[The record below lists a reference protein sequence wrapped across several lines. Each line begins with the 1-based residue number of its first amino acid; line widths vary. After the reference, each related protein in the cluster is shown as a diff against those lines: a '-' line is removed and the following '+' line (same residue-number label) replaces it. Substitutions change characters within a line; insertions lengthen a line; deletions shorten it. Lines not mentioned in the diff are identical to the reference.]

1 MLHSASAAEEHRK
14 RLAQLLRYIAS
25 MHQTLDQTED
35 GCHFVREARVTPSD
49 FFQKEQEGV
58 LFSANDF
65 RQLLQ
70 LDSSFRMQPQ
80 PFSFYAA
87 ASSGN
92 RKRTLSGTVKED
104 SKACWLRLTRLAA
117 APEEA
122 TYYRRM
128 PAVQEYL
135 EGWFHKTPSV
145 RSVEELLTLRHF
157 EKAPKPSPD
166 LDARSRRDVR
176 NFLYHFPKYLVH
188 KTHQQTLEPAYNRL
202 FEWVQENH
210 SSELV
215 WGIGHAKWFDG
226 SVWVNGP
233 VLEVMVEVELA
244 QDGALLVRP
253 KEHTGV
259 TFHRPILV
267 ALNCTGSSATALHR
281 TVSELEPTSISP
293 GQPATYVPLLKR
305 IAVELSSAG
314 RFQNSSV
321 RSSQFNDLIVTEAWC
336 LFCRPKPSSVWA
348 RDAITF
354 AEQLAVETPNLPLA
368 TWSLTHGPGVL
379 ARLQQEQRN
388 SSTTSK
394 RQWWPWGKPE
404 ETVVYDK
411 PLFPLPTSEAQNRIA
426 HLLLDQQ
433 YPAVVCEGPPGTGKT
448 HTIANVICAYLCKG
462 KRVLV
467 TSKNS
472 AALTVLRERLPP
484 SVRDLCVDVSASES
498 TGMRQL
504 QRTVERLAQRI
515 CSVSNVLEEEKCRY
529 LKVSLFCSSCQLLH
543 ARSKLLS
550 FFRRISAI

>member
-1 MLHSASAAEEHRK
+1 MPSASAVESDEHRK
-14 RLAQLLRYIAS
+14 RLSQLLRYIAS
-25 MHQTLDQTED
+25 MHQTLDQTAED
-35 GCHFVREARVTPSD
+35 GCHFVRESRVTPSD

-58 LFSANDF
+58 LFSTHDF
-65 RQLLQ
+65 RQLL
-70 LDSSFRMQPQ
+70 DSNCRMQPP

-87 ASSGN
+87 PSSQN
-92 RKRTLSGTVKED
+92 RKRTFSGGMREHNNA
-104 SKACWLRLTRLAA
+104 KACWLRLTRLAA

-122 TYYRRM
+122 AYYRRL

-135 EGWFHKTPSV
+135 QAWLSRTPSV
-145 RSVEELLTLRHF
+145 HSMEELLTLKRL

-166 LDARSRRDVR
+166 LDARSLRDVR
-176 NFLYHFPKYLVH
+176 NFLRYFPEFLVH
-188 KTHQQTLEPAYNRL
+188 RLHQETLEPAYNRL

-233 VLEVMVEVELA
+233 ILEVMVEVELA
-244 QDGALLVRP
+244 QDGALLVCPR
-253 KEHTGV
+253 EHTGV
-259 TFHRPILV
+259 AFHRPILV
-267 ALNCTGSSATALHR
+267 ALNCAGNGAMALHR
-281 TVSELEPTSISP
+281 TISELEPTSISP
-293 GQPATYVPLLKR
+293 GQPETYIPLLRR

-314 RFQNSSV
+314 RFQHSSV
-321 RSSQFNDLIVTEAWC
+321 RITQFSDLVVTEAWC

-354 AEQLAVETPNLPLA
+354 ADQLVVETPQLPLA
-368 TWSLTHGPGVL
+368 TWSLTHGPSVL
-379 ARLQQEQRN
+379 SRVQQEQQN
-388 SSTTSK
+388 KSASTQ
-394 RQWWPWGKPE
+394 RQWWPWGKAAPE
-404 ETVVYDK
+404 TMDYEK

-433 YPAVVCEGPPGTGKT
+433 YPAVICEGPPGTGKT

-484 SVRDLCVDVSASES
+484 SIRDLSVDVSASES

-529 LKVSLFCSSCQLLH
+529 LKVSVFAKNFSTPRH
-543 ARSKLLS
+543 N
-550 FFRRISAI
+550 